1 MPNYRFVM
9 RHGESDLF
17 EAEEVGIFNDE
28 GAIQYARRIS
38 HNRIVEVWNG
48 SRLVA
53 SVEPKSRASVPM
65 PAETLA

>member
-1 MPNYRFVM
+1 VPNYRFVM
-9 RHGESDLF
+9 RNGGSDRL

-48 SRLVA
+48 SRLVG
-53 SVEPKSRASVPM
+53 SVEPKSRASAPI
-65 PAETLA
+65 PAETIA